1 MKGAESMNCTE
12 AGALIKKRRT
22 ELGLT
27 QKALADKMNISD
39 KTVSKWERGL
49 GFPDVELVAPLS
61 EILSVSIESLISGK
75 CELNEFK
82 EINMKNNVY
91 YVCPKCG
98 SLTVSTG
105 KSEITCCGERL
116 APLEAKKASE
126 EQKLTVTPVEN
137 EWLVTGDCPMTKED
151 YISFAAFLTAETM
164 YLTKLYPEW
173 DLCFRLPSQ
182 SIGKLMWYSKKNGLL
197 FQYVHR

>member
-1 MKGAESMNCTE
+1 MNCSE

-49 GFPDVELVAPLS
+49 GFPDVNLISELS
-61 EILSVSIESLISGK
+61 EILSVSIESLILGK
-75 CELNEFK
+75 CEQNEFK

-91 YVCPKCG
+91 YICRQCG
-98 SLTVSTG
+98 SITVSTG
-105 KSEITCCGERL
+105 KAEITCCGEKL
-116 APLEAKKASE
+116 EPTEAKKAAE
-126 EQKLTVTPVEN
+126 EQKLSVTPVEN

-151 YISFAAFLTAETM
+151 YVSFAAFVTAETIYM
-164 YLTKLYPEW
+164 VKLYPEW
-173 DLCFRLPSQ
+173 DLCFRLPCRTS
-182 SIGKLMWYSKKNGLL
+182 GKLLWYSKKQGLL
-197 FQYVHR
+197 FQCIR

>member
-1 MKGAESMNCTE
+1 MNCSE

-49 GFPDVELVAPLS
+49 GFPDVNLISELS
-61 EILSVSIESLISGK
+61 EILSVSIESLILGK
-75 CELNEFK
+75 CEQNEFK

-91 YVCPKCG
+91 YICRQCG
-98 SLTVSTG
+98 SITVSTG
-105 KSEITCCGERL
+105 KAEITCCGEKL
-116 APLEAKKASE
+116 EPAEAKKAAE
-126 EQKLTVTPVEN
+126 EQKLTVSPVEN

-151 YISFAAFLTAETM
+151 YVSFAAFVTAETM
-164 YLTKLYPEW
+164 YMIKLYPEW
-173 DLCFRLPSQ
+173 DLCFRLPCRTS
-182 SIGKLMWYSKKNGLL
+182 GKLIWYSKKQGLL
-197 FQYVHR
+197 FRYVR

>member
-1 MKGAESMNCTE
+1 MNCSE

-49 GFPDVELVAPLS
+49 GFPDVNLISELS
-61 EILSVSIESLISGK
+61 EILSVSIESLILGR
-75 CELNEFK
+75 CEQNEFK

-91 YVCPKCG
+91 YICRQCG
-98 SLTVSTG
+98 SITVSTG
-105 KSEITCCGERL
+105 KAEITCCGEKL
-116 APLEAKKASE
+116 EPAEAKKAAE
-126 EQKLTVTPVEN
+126 EQKLNVSPVEN

-151 YISFAAFLTAETM
+151 YVSFAAFVTAETIYM
-164 YLTKLYPEW
+164 IKLYPEW
-173 DLCFRLPSQ
+173 DLCFRLPCRTS
-182 SIGKLMWYSKKNGLL
+182 GKLIWYSKKLGLL
-197 FQYVHR
+197 FQYVR

>member
-1 MKGAESMNCTE
+1 MNCSE

-49 GFPDVELVAPLS
+49 GFPDVNLISELS
-61 EILSVSIESLISGK
+61 EILSVSIESLILGK
-75 CELNEFK
+75 CTQNEFK

-91 YVCPKCG
+91 YICRQCG
-98 SLTVSTG
+98 SITVSTG
-105 KSEITCCGERL
+105 KAEITCCGEKL
-116 APLEAKKASE
+116 DPAEAKKADDDR
-126 EQKLTVTPVEN
+126 KLNVTPVEN

-151 YISFAAFLTAETM
+151 YISFAAFLTSETM
-164 YLTKLYPEW
+164 YMIKLYPEW
-173 DLCFRLPSQ
+173 DLCFRIPGRTS
-182 SIGKLMWYSKKNGLL
+182 GKLVWYSKKQGLL
-197 FQYVHR
+197 YQYVR

>member
-1 MKGAESMNCTE
+1 MNCSE

-49 GFPDVELVAPLS
+49 GFPDVNLISELA
-61 EILSVSIESLISGK
+61 EILSVSIESLIMGK
-75 CELNEFK
+75 CEQNEFK

-91 YVCPKCG
+91 YICRQCG
-98 SLTVSTG
+98 SITVSTG
-105 KSEITCCGERL
+105 KAEITCCGEK
-116 APLEAKKASE
+116 LEPAEPKKAAE
-126 EQKLTVTPVEN
+126 EQKLTVSPVEN

-151 YISFAAFLTAETM
+151 YVSFAAFVTAETIYM
-164 YLTKLYPEW
+164 IKLYPEW
-173 DLCFRLPSQ
+173 DLCFRLPCRTS
-182 SIGKLMWYSKKNGLL
+182 GKLLWYSKKQGLL
-197 FQYVHR
+197 FQYVR

>member
-1 MKGAESMNCTE
+1 MNCSE

-49 GFPDVELVAPLS
+49 GFPDVDLISELS
-61 EILSVSIESLISGK
+61 EILSVSIESLILGK
-75 CELNEFK
+75 CEQNEFK

-91 YVCPKCG
+91 YICRQCG
-98 SLTVSTG
+98 SITVSTG
-105 KSEITCCGERL
+105 KAEITCCGEKL
-116 APLEAKKASE
+116 EPAEAKKATE
-126 EQKLTVTPVEN
+126 EQKLTVSPVEN

-151 YISFAAFLTAETM
+151 YVSFAAFVTAETIYM
-164 YLTKLYPEW
+164 IKLYPEW
-173 DLCFRLPSQ
+173 DLCFRLPCRTS
-182 SIGKLMWYSKKNGLL
+182 GKLMWYSKKQGLL
-197 FQYVHR
+197 FQYVR